1 MKSVVFL
8 MASATQSMH
17 LPSLTMTMDRFEK
30 MTDHLSGR
38 QAYMNEAL
46 DNASKDTYTDQ
57 VDQLMARMIDR
68 AGLDVRNE
76 MPWVESSQTSS
87 TPLTQ
92 STPSPLTDT
101 GLDETL
107 AKLRNDYQR

>member
-8 MASATQSMH
+8 MASATKSMH
-17 LPSLTMTMDRFEK
+17 LPSLMVTMDKFEK
-30 MTDHLSGR
+30 MIDNLGGR

-46 DNASKDTYTDQ
+46 DNVSKDTYTDQ
-57 VDQLMARMIDR
+57 VNHLMARMIDR
-68 AGLDVRNE
+68 AGLDVKHE
-76 MPWVESSQTSS
+76 MPGVESLLTSS

-101 GLDETL
+101 ELDEKL